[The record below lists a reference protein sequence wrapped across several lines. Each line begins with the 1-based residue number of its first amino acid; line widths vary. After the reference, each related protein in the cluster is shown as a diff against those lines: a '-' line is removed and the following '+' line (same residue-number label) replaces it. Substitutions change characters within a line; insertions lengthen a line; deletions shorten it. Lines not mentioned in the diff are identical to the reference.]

1 MSQFSEMMGSFI
13 RTGNYP
19 MEANYIF
26 PTEAALKEFYNDPIN
41 ATTLHKGLLKL
52 VENGGDGKQALYW
65 VVKKQTNDDLEFVK
79 LIENIDIDT
88 IDGQL
93 EDLYNRL
100 EEEIKNRKDGETAIW
115 GTNDPTNVPEELNS
129 LLDLATAV
137 TNLIKEVQDIHKEL
151 IDSDESIRKSLKT
164 EIKATVGTQENDIV
178 SYLKT
183 LPYKSLTEAA
193 NALNKFLNTTDVDSN
208 QINTLPELQFFL
220 EGYNDTQKLR
230 HVLLDLQ
237 AEILGNPFPTR
248 EFRTLRAIE
257 DFVRILK
264 ADSEATDNNIQSEL
278 DNTQIGVGL
287 SGDGSYNA
295 DKETYYL
302 KDATSIMNALKVLD
316 SLMYE
321 AIKGI
326 TIQASN
332 EDVVNLNVRKELEG
346 YVIGATLNLSNVLGN
361 DLIKKD
367 DGLYFNVKS
376 TYNNGTLSL
385 YVNDKLVAQH
395 ILGFSSIVESAFY
408 DSSNES
414 IVIVFKLL
422 SGEKQTI
429 TIPVG
434 TLIREL
440 EVDNSQPNKVV
451 ELVRETVVDGA
462 DKLSADVRIH
472 VDKHNILKKVGNALS
487 VDGTTD
493 SITHNDK
500 TLNSVIEEIR
510 TTEAESTSNLT
521 QKITAEVDRAKAEEG
536 SIKTS
541 LGEFKDNTNKAVSD
555 LKLKDSEIQAAVLA
569 ETNRATE
576 VENNIK
582 ASVQDLKASDSTI
595 KESIEELKVSTQNNA
610 REITTAKNLI
620 GLEAERAQNAEE
632 TLTQRASAIE
642 AELSDV
648 SKQQVDTGKEV
659 VSLTNKLDSEIARST
674 TKDSELNIA
683 ISKEIDRATE
693 QERVLS
699 TALDTK
705 VGTVTIRKSE
715 ANDLQYILYVDS
727 KASGEINIPKDQFLK
742 SVTLENNSILQFKFE
757 TTSGVVTTDINIEDV
772 FAESLSNLETK
783 VNQKADIVS
792 PIFTGI
798 PQIQDSPDE
807 NDSSQRIPTTNWVN
821 TRVSKSEETF
831 NQHIKDK
838 QNPHNVTAEQI
849 GAYTKLEIDSKFNK
863 IDEITNKCIKAT
875 DEASKINATLDID
888 TNTLTVTDRNGIST
902 SLEVWGTTDE
912 HISVYLSSEDGLA
925 TVSNLDVS
933 LVYVGTDQ
941 VYHAT
946 TDDNGICQFI
956 VPNGIKY
963 RIILPEIQ
971 DYLTPAEEEHM
982 ASIASRSIEHRY
994 RRIGE
999 EVEQVY
1005 IQVNQMENGVYSP
1018 IENHQIKLKIG
1029 TGTTSTY
1036 YTPENGTLV
1045 LNIPSGQEYVIDI
1058 ATKENYYIR
1067 GQKYHYEL
1075 QATQI
1080 RRHIYVNFRA
1090 YESGIWIVTDQN
1102 EEVTYEDWI
1111 QQDRDPQSAQLIKI
1125 ATGELSAAGGVYYLK
1140 IDDLRFR
1147 NAPSHQWASQNVLF
1161 TSIPENGNSL
1171 TADYYYDGY
1180 TSTKN
1185 IQQEG
1190 DTRTIGTNAAD
1201 YALAQTLQIGE
1212 LTLNGFMG
1220 SCGQWITVWRNK
1232 EHIDDILEVVRP
1244 DLNDGKTYYLFS
1256 NWSVAK
1262 WTSSQNGASN
1272 AWYLSSVFNVSY
1284 NKYNSYAVL
1293 VFYAPS

>member
-41 ATTLHKGLLKL
+41 ATTLHKGLLKI

-93 EDLYNRL
+93 EELQNKL
-100 EEEIKNRKDGETAIW
+100 EEEIRNRKNGETAIW

-137 TNLIKEVQDIHKEL
+137 TNLTKEVQDF
-151 IDSDESIRKSLKT
+151 RKSFKA
-164 EIKATVGTQENDIV
+164 EIKATVGTQEDDIV

-183 LPYKSLTEAA
+183 LPYKSLTETA
-193 NALNKFLNTTDVDSN
+193 NALNKFLNTTDADSN
-208 QINTLPELQFFL
+208 QINTLPELQLFL
-220 EGYNDTQKLR
+220 EGYTDTQKLR
-230 HVLLDLQ
+230 QVLLDLQ
-237 AEILGNPFPTR
+237 AEILGNPLPTQ

-257 DFVRILK
+257 DFIRILK
-264 ADSEATDNNIQSEL
+264 ADSEATDKNIQSEL

-346 YVIGATLNLSNVLGN
+346 YVIGAKLNLSNVLGN
-361 DLIKKD
+361 DLVKKD

-422 SGEKQTI
+422 SGEEQTV
-429 TIPVG
+429 TVPVG

-472 VDKHNILKKVGNALS
+472 ADRHNILKKVGNALS

-493 SITHNDK
+493 NITHNDK
-500 TLNSVIEEIR
+500 TLSSVIEEIK

-521 QKITAEVDRAKAEEG
+521 QKITAEA
-536 SIKTS
+536 
-541 LGEFKDNTNKAVSD
+541 
-555 LKLKDSEIQAAVLA
+555 
-569 ETNRATE
+569 
-576 VENNIK
+576 
-582 ASVQDLKASDSTI
+582 
-595 KESIEELKVSTQNNA
+595 
-610 REITTAKNLI
+610 
-620 GLEAERAQNAEE
+620 
-632 TLTQRASAIE
+632 
-642 AELSDV
+642 
-648 SKQQVDTGKEV
+648 
-659 VSLTNKLDSEIARST
+659 
-674 TKDSELNIA
+674 
-683 ISKEIDRATE
+683 DRATE
-693 QERVLS
+693 AENVL
-699 TALDTK
+699 K
-705 VGTVTIRKSE
+705 V
-715 ANDLQYILYVDS
+715 
-727 KASGEINIPKDQFLK
+727 
-742 SVTLENNSILQFKFE
+742 SVQ
-757 TTSGVVTTDINIEDV
+757 D
-772 FAESLSNLETK
+772 LETK

-798 PQIQDSPDE
+798 PQIQNSPDE

-821 TRVSKSEETF
+821 TKVLKSEERF

-838 QNPHNVTAEQI
+838 QNPHNVTAEQV
-849 GAYTKLEIDSKFNK
+849 GSYTKLEVDSKFNK
-863 IDEITNKCIKAT
+863 IDEITNKCVKAT
-875 DEASKINATLDID
+875 DEASKINATLNID
-888 TNTLTVTDRNGIST
+888 TNILTVTDRNGVST

-912 HISVYLSSEDGLA
+912 HILVYLSSEDGLA
-925 TVSNLDVS
+925 VVSGLDVS
-933 LVYVGTDQ
+933 LIYVGTDQ

-971 DYLTPAEEEHM
+971 DYLTPSEEEHM

-1018 IENHQIKLKIG
+1018 IENHQVKLKIG

-1067 GQKYHYEL
+1067 GQKYHYEF
-1075 QATQI
+1075 QATEI
-1080 RRHIYVNFRA
+1080 RRYIYVNFRA

-1147 NAPSHQWASQNVLF
+1147 QAPSHQWASQNVLF

-1180 TSTKN
+1180 TSSKN

-1212 LTLNGFMG
+1212 LTLNGFIG
-1220 SCGQWITVWRNK
+1220 SCGQWVTIWRNK

-1244 DLNDGKTYYLFS
+1244 DLRDGRTYYLFS
-1256 NWSVAK
+1256 DWTASK
-1262 WTSSQNGASN
+1262 WTSSQLGAN
-1272 AWYLSSVFNVSY
+1272 YAWYFSSVFSFNGKNGSF
-1284 NKYNSYAVL
+1284 AVL

>member
-41 ATTLHKGLLKL
+41 ATTLHKGLLKI

-88 IDGQL
+88 IDEQL
-93 EDLYNRL
+93 EELQNKL
-100 EEEIKNRKDGETAIW
+100 EEEIRNRKNGETAIW

-137 TNLIKEVQDIHKEL
+137 TNLTKEVQDF
-151 IDSDESIRKSLKT
+151 RKSFKA
-164 EIKATVGTQENDIV
+164 EIKATVGTQEDDIV

-183 LPYKSLTEAA
+183 LPYESLTEAA
-193 NALNKFLNTTDVDSN
+193 NALNKFLNTTDTDSN
-208 QINTLPELQFFL
+208 QINTLPELQLFL
-220 EGYNDTQKLR
+220 EGYTDTQKLR

-237 AEILGNPFPTR
+237 AEILGNPLPTQ

-257 DFVRILK
+257 DFVRISK
-264 ADSEATDNNIQSEL
+264 ADSEATDKNIQSEL

-346 YVIGATLNLSNVLGN
+346 YVIGAKLNLSNVLGN
-361 DLIKKD
+361 DLVKKD

-376 TYNNGTLSL
+376 TYSNGTLSL

-422 SGEKQTI
+422 SGEEQTV
-429 TIPVG
+429 TVPVG
-434 TLIREL
+434 ALIREL
-440 EVDNSQPNKVV
+440 EVDNSQPDKVV

-472 VDKHNILKKVGNALS
+472 ADRHNILKKVGNALS
-487 VDGTTD
+487 VDGTTNN
-493 SITHNDK
+493 ITHNDK
-500 TLNSVIEEIR
+500 TLSSIIEEIK

-521 QKITAEVDRAKAEEG
+521 QKITAEA
-536 SIKTS
+536 
-541 LGEFKDNTNKAVSD
+541 
-555 LKLKDSEIQAAVLA
+555 
-569 ETNRATE
+569 
-576 VENNIK
+576 
-582 ASVQDLKASDSTI
+582 
-595 KESIEELKVSTQNNA
+595 
-610 REITTAKNLI
+610 
-620 GLEAERAQNAEE
+620 
-632 TLTQRASAIE
+632 
-642 AELSDV
+642 
-648 SKQQVDTGKEV
+648 
-659 VSLTNKLDSEIARST
+659 
-674 TKDSELNIA
+674 
-683 ISKEIDRATE
+683 DRATE
-693 QERVLS
+693 AENVL
-699 TALDTK
+699 K
-705 VGTVTIRKSE
+705 V
-715 ANDLQYILYVDS
+715 
-727 KASGEINIPKDQFLK
+727 
-742 SVTLENNSILQFKFE
+742 SVQ
-757 TTSGVVTTDINIEDV
+757 D
-772 FAESLSNLETK
+772 LETK

-798 PQIQDSPDE
+798 PQIQNSPDE

-821 TRVSKSEETF
+821 TKVLKSEERF

-849 GAYTKLEIDSKFNK
+849 GSYTKLEVDSKFNK
-863 IDEITNKCIKAT
+863 IDEITNKCVKAT

-888 TNTLTVTDRNGIST
+888 TNILTVTDRNGIST

-925 TVSNLDVS
+925 VVSGLDVS
-933 LVYVGTDQ
+933 LIYVGTDQ

-971 DYLTPAEEEHM
+971 DYLTPSEEEHM

-1018 IENHQIKLKIG
+1018 IENHQVKLKIG

-1067 GQKYHYEL
+1067 GQKYHYEF
-1075 QATQI
+1075 QATEI
-1080 RRHIYVNFRA
+1080 RRYIYVNFRA

-1147 NAPSHQWASQNVLF
+1147 QAPSHQWASQNVLF

-1180 TSTKN
+1180 TSSKN

-1190 DTRTIGTNAAD
+1190 DTRTIGTNAVD

-1212 LTLNGFMG
+1212 LTLNGFIG
-1220 SCGQWITVWRNK
+1220 SCGQWVTIWRNK

-1244 DLNDGKTYYLFS
+1244 NLGDGRTYYLFS
-1256 NWSVAK
+1256 NWTNDK
-1262 WTSSQNGASN
+1262 WTSSQNGAYS
-1272 AWYLSSVFNVSY
+1272 AWSLASVFYGGHGKNVSL
-1284 NKYNSYAVL
+1284 AVL
-1293 VFYAPS
+1293 VFYSPS

>member
-41 ATTLHKGLLKL
+41 ATTLHKGLLKV

-93 EDLYNRL
+93 EDLQNKL
-100 EEEIKNRKDGETAIW
+100 EEEIRNRKDGETAIW

-151 IDSDESIRKSLKT
+151 IDSDESIHKSLKT
-164 EIKATVGTQENDIV
+164 EIKATVGTQEDDIV

-193 NALNKFLNTTDVDSN
+193 NALNKFLNTTDADSN

-237 AEILGNPFPTR
+237 AEILGNPLPTQ

-264 ADSEATDNNIQSEL
+264 ADSETTDKNIQSEL
-278 DNTQIGVGL
+278 NNTQIGVGL

-295 DKETYYL
+295 DRETYYL

-346 YVIGATLNLSNVLGN
+346 YVIGAELNLSNVLGN
-361 DLIKKD
+361 DLIKKE

-395 ILGFSSIVESAFY
+395 ILGFSSIVDSAFY

-472 VDKHNILKKVGNALS
+472 ADRHNILKKVGNALS

-493 SITHNDK
+493 SITHNDE
-500 TLNSVIEEIR
+500 TLNSVIEEIK

-521 QKITAEVDRAKAEEG
+521 QKITAEVDRAKAEEE

-541 LGEFKDNTNKAVSD
+541 LGEFKDSTNKAISD

-569 ETNRATE
+569 ETNRAT
-576 VENNIK
+576 
-582 ASVQDLKASDSTI
+582 ASEADLLQRIGTKVDSVVLT
-595 KESIEELKVSTQNNA
+595 KVSN
-610 REITTAKNLI
+610 
-620 GLEAERAQNAEE
+620 
-632 TLTQRASAIE
+632 
-642 AELSDV
+642 
-648 SKQQVDTGKEV
+648 
-659 VSLTNKLDSEIARST
+659 
-674 TKDSELNIA
+674 
-683 ISKEIDRATE
+683 
-693 QERVLS
+693 
-699 TALDTK
+699 
-705 VGTVTIRKSE
+705 
-715 ANDLQYILYVDS
+715 LQYNIEVNGTSIGQID
-727 KASGEINIPKDQFLK
+727 IPKDQFLK
-742 SVTLENNSILQFKFE
+742 SVTLEGKSTLRFVFE
-757 TTSGVVTTDINIEDV
+757 TTTGTVTTDINLEDV
-772 FAESLSNLETK
+772 LVDALAELEAK
-783 VNQKADIVS
+783 VNQKADIDS
-792 PIFTGI
+792 PVFTGV
-798 PQIQDSPDE
+798 PQVAASPDAS
-807 NDSSQRIPTTNWVN
+807 DSSQRIPSTNWV
-821 TRVSKSEETF
+821 RDRIQEEVSKV
-831 NQHIKDK
+831 D
-838 QNPHNVTAEQI
+838 VTAYITRADVEKMV
-849 GAYTKLEIDSKFNK
+849 TKKADLVNGKVPLSQLPVNNWID
-863 IDEITNKCIKAT
+863 
-875 DEASKINATLDID
+875 
-888 TNTLTVTDRNGIST
+888 
-902 SLEVWGTTDE
+902 
-912 HISVYLSSEDGLA
+912 
-925 TVSNLDVS
+925 
-933 LVYVGTDQ
+933 
-941 VYHAT
+941 
-946 TDDNGICQFI
+946 
-956 VPNGIKY
+956 
-963 RIILPEIQ
+963 
-971 DYLTPAEEEHM
+971 
-982 ASIASRSIEHRY
+982 
-994 RRIGE
+994 
-999 EVEQVY
+999 VE
-1005 IQVNQMENGVYSP
+1005 
-1018 IENHQIKLKIG
+1018 
-1029 TGTTSTY
+1029 
-1036 YTPENGTLV
+1036 
-1045 LNIPSGQEYVIDI
+1045 
-1058 ATKENYYIR
+1058 
-1067 GQKYHYEL
+1067 
-1075 QATQI
+1075 
-1080 RRHIYVNFRA
+1080 
-1090 YESGIWIVTDQN
+1090 
-1102 EEVTYEDWI
+1102 
-1111 QQDRDPQSAQLIKI
+1111 
-1125 ATGELSAAGGVYYLK
+1125 
-1140 IDDLRFR
+1140 
-1147 NAPSHQWASQNVLF
+1147 
-1161 TSIPENGNSL
+1161 
-1171 TADYYYDGY
+1171 
-1180 TSTKN
+1180 
-1185 IQQEG
+1185 
-1190 DTRTIGTNAAD
+1190 
-1201 YALAQTLQIGE
+1201 
-1212 LTLNGFMG
+1212 
-1220 SCGQWITVWRNK
+1220 
-1232 EHIDDILEVVRP
+1232 
-1244 DLNDGKTYYLFS
+1244 
-1256 NWSVAK
+1256 
-1262 WTSSQNGASN
+1262 
-1272 AWYLSSVFNVSY
+1272 
-1284 NKYNSYAVL
+1284 
-1293 VFYAPS
+1293 

>member
-41 ATTLHKGLLKL
+41 ATTLHKGLLKI

-88 IDGQL
+88 IDEQL
-93 EDLYNRL
+93 EELQNKL
-100 EEEIKNRKDGETAIW
+100 EEEIRNRKNGETAIW
-115 GTNDPTNVPEELNS
+115 GTTDPTNVPEELNS

-137 TNLIKEVQDIHKEL
+137 TNLTKEVQDF
-151 IDSDESIRKSLKT
+151 RKSFKA
-164 EIKATVGTQENDIV
+164 EIKATVGTQEDDIV

-183 LPYKSLTEAA
+183 LPYESLTEAA
-193 NALNKFLNTTDVDSN
+193 NALNKFLNTTDADSN
-208 QINTLPELQFFL
+208 QINTLPELQLFL
-220 EGYNDTQKLR
+220 EGYTDTQKLR
-230 HVLLDLQ
+230 QVLLDLQ
-237 AEILGNPFPTR
+237 AEILGNPLPTQ

-264 ADSEATDNNIQSEL
+264 ADSEATDKNIQSEL

-346 YVIGATLNLSNVLGN
+346 YVIGAKLNLSNVIGN

-385 YVNDKLVAQH
+385 YVNDKLVSQH

-408 DSSNES
+408 DLSNES

-422 SGEKQTI
+422 SGEEQTV
-429 TIPVG
+429 TVPVG
-434 TLIREL
+434 ALIREL
-440 EVDNSQPNKVV
+440 EVDNSQPDKVV

-472 VDKHNILKKVGNALS
+472 ADRHNILKKVGNALS
-487 VDGTTD
+487 VDGTTNN
-493 SITHNDK
+493 ITHNDK
-500 TLNSVIEEIR
+500 TLSSIIEEIK

-521 QKITAEVDRAKAEEG
+521 QKITAEAE
-536 SIKTS
+536 
-541 LGEFKDNTNKAVSD
+541 NV
-555 LKLKDSEIQAAVLA
+555 LKV
-569 ETNRATE
+569 
-576 VENNIK
+576 
-582 ASVQDLKASDSTI
+582 SVQD
-595 KESIEELKVSTQNNA
+595 
-610 REITTAKNLI
+610 
-620 GLEAERAQNAEE
+620 
-632 TLTQRASAIE
+632 
-642 AELSDV
+642 
-648 SKQQVDTGKEV
+648 
-659 VSLTNKLDSEIARST
+659 
-674 TKDSELNIA
+674 
-683 ISKEIDRATE
+683 
-693 QERVLS
+693 
-699 TALDTK
+699 
-705 VGTVTIRKSE
+705 
-715 ANDLQYILYVDS
+715 
-727 KASGEINIPKDQFLK
+727 
-742 SVTLENNSILQFKFE
+742 
-757 TTSGVVTTDINIEDV
+757 
-772 FAESLSNLETK
+772 LETK

-798 PQIQDSPDE
+798 PQIQNSPDE

-821 TRVSKSEETF
+821 TKVLKSEERF

-838 QNPHNVTAEQI
+838 QNPHNVTAEQV
-849 GAYTKLEIDSKFNK
+849 GSYTKLEVDSKFNK
-863 IDEITNKCIKAT
+863 IDEITNKCVKAT

-888 TNTLTVTDRNGIST
+888 TNILTVTDRNGIST

-925 TVSNLDVS
+925 VVSGLDVS
-933 LVYVGTDQ
+933 LIYVGTDQ

-971 DYLTPAEEEHM
+971 DYLTPSEEEHM

-1018 IENHQIKLKIG
+1018 IENHQVKLKIG

-1111 QQDRDPQSAQLIKI
+1111 QQNRDPQSAQLIKI

-1140 IDDLRFR
+1140 IDDLRFG
-1147 NAPSHQWASQNVLF
+1147 NVPNHQWASQNVLF

-1180 TSTKN
+1180 TSSKN

-1190 DTRTIGTNAAD
+1190 DTRTIGTNAVD

-1212 LTLNGFMG
+1212 LTLNGFIG
-1220 SCGQWITVWRNK
+1220 SCGQWVTIWRNK

-1244 DLNDGKTYYLFS
+1244 DLGGDRTYYLFS
-1256 NWSVAK
+1256 NLTNSK
-1262 WTSSQNGASN
+1262 WTSSQVGANYAWNFTSVFSN
-1272 AWYLSSVFNVSY
+1272 VNKVSSV
-1284 NKYNSYAVL
+1284 AVL

>member
-41 ATTLHKGLLKL
+41 ATTLHKGLLKI

-93 EDLYNRL
+93 EDLQNKL
-100 EEEIKNRKDGETAIW
+100 EEEIRNRKNGETAIW

-137 TNLIKEVQDIHKEL
+137 TNLTKEVQDF
-151 IDSDESIRKSLKT
+151 RKSFKA
-164 EIKATVGTQENDIV
+164 EIKATVGTQEDDIV

-183 LPYKSLTEAA
+183 LPYESLTEAA
-193 NALNKFLNTTDVDSN
+193 NALNKFLNTTDTDSN
-208 QINTLPELQFFL
+208 QINTLPELQLFL
-220 EGYNDTQKLR
+220 EGYTDTQKLR

-237 AEILGNPFPTR
+237 AEILGNPLPTQ

-257 DFVRILK
+257 DFIRILK
-264 ADSEATDNNIQSEL
+264 ADSEATDKNIQSEL

-346 YVIGATLNLSNVLGN
+346 YVIGAKLNLSNVLGN
-361 DLIKKD
+361 DLVKKD

-422 SGEKQTI
+422 SGEEQTV
-429 TIPVG
+429 TVPVG

-472 VDKHNILKKVGNALS
+472 ADRYNILKKVGNALS

-493 SITHNDK
+493 NITHNDK
-500 TLNSVIEEIR
+500 TLSSVIEEIK

-521 QKITAEVDRAKAEEG
+521 QKITAEA
-536 SIKTS
+536 
-541 LGEFKDNTNKAVSD
+541 
-555 LKLKDSEIQAAVLA
+555 
-569 ETNRATE
+569 
-576 VENNIK
+576 
-582 ASVQDLKASDSTI
+582 
-595 KESIEELKVSTQNNA
+595 
-610 REITTAKNLI
+610 
-620 GLEAERAQNAEE
+620 
-632 TLTQRASAIE
+632 
-642 AELSDV
+642 
-648 SKQQVDTGKEV
+648 
-659 VSLTNKLDSEIARST
+659 
-674 TKDSELNIA
+674 
-683 ISKEIDRATE
+683 DRATE
-693 QERVLS
+693 AENVL
-699 TALDTK
+699 K
-705 VGTVTIRKSE
+705 V
-715 ANDLQYILYVDS
+715 
-727 KASGEINIPKDQFLK
+727 
-742 SVTLENNSILQFKFE
+742 SVQ
-757 TTSGVVTTDINIEDV
+757 D
-772 FAESLSNLETK
+772 LETK

-798 PQIQDSPDE
+798 PQIQNSPDE

-821 TRVSKSEETF
+821 TKVLKSEERF

-838 QNPHNVTAEQI
+838 QNPHNVTAEQV
-849 GAYTKLEIDSKFNK
+849 GSYTKLEVDSKFNK

-888 TNTLTVTDRNGIST
+888 TNILTVTDRNGVST

-925 TVSNLDVS
+925 VVSGLDVS
-933 LVYVGTDQ
+933 LIYVGTDQ

-971 DYLTPAEEEHM
+971 DYLTPSEEEHM

-1018 IENHQIKLKIG
+1018 IENHQVKLKIG

-1067 GQKYHYEL
+1067 GQKYHYEF
-1075 QATQI
+1075 QATEI
-1080 RRHIYVNFRA
+1080 RRYIYVNFRA

-1147 NAPSHQWASQNVLF
+1147 QAPSHQWASQNVLF

-1180 TSTKN
+1180 TSSKN

-1212 LTLNGFMG
+1212 LTLNGFIG
-1220 SCGQWITVWRNK
+1220 SCGQWVTIWRNK

-1244 DLNDGKTYYLFS
+1244 DLRDGRTYYLFS
-1256 NWSVAK
+1256 DWTASK
-1262 WTSSQNGASN
+1262 WTSSQKGASD
-1272 AWYLSSVFNVSY
+1272 AWELTSVFVDNGKDRSR
-1284 NKYNSYAVL
+1284 AVL

>member
-41 ATTLHKGLLKL
+41 VTTLHKGLLKV

-93 EDLYNRL
+93 EELQNKL
-100 EEEIKNRKDGETAIW
+100 EEEIRNRKNGETAIW
-115 GTNDPTNVPEELNS
+115 GTTDPTNVPEELNS
-129 LLDLATAV
+129 LLELATAV
-137 TNLIKEVQDIHKEL
+137 TNLTKEVQDF
-151 IDSDESIRKSLKT
+151 RKSFKA
-164 EIKATVGTQENDIV
+164 EIKATVGTQEDDIV

-183 LPYKSLTEAA
+183 LPYESLTEAA
-193 NALNKFLNTTDVDSN
+193 NALNKFLNTTDTDSN
-208 QINTLPELQFFL
+208 QINTLPELQLFL
-220 EGYNDTQKLR
+220 EGYTDTQKLR

-237 AEILGNPFPTR
+237 AEILGNPLPTQ

-264 ADSEATDNNIQSEL
+264 ADSEATDKNIQSEL

-346 YVIGATLNLSNVLGN
+346 YVIGAKLNLSNVIGN
-361 DLIKKD
+361 NLVKKD

-385 YVNDKLVAQH
+385 YVNDKLVSQH

-408 DSSNES
+408 DSHNES

-422 SGEKQTI
+422 SGERQTI
-429 TIPVG
+429 TVPVG
-434 TLIREL
+434 ALIREL
-440 EVDNSQPNKVV
+440 EVDNSQPDKVV

-472 VDKHNILKKVGNALS
+472 TDRHNILKKVGNALS
-487 VDGTTD
+487 VDGTTNN
-493 SITHNDK
+493 ITHNDK
-500 TLNSVIEEIR
+500 TLSSVIEEIK

-521 QKITAEVDRAKAEEG
+521 QKITAEA
-536 SIKTS
+536 
-541 LGEFKDNTNKAVSD
+541 
-555 LKLKDSEIQAAVLA
+555 
-569 ETNRATE
+569 
-576 VENNIK
+576 
-582 ASVQDLKASDSTI
+582 
-595 KESIEELKVSTQNNA
+595 
-610 REITTAKNLI
+610 
-620 GLEAERAQNAEE
+620 
-632 TLTQRASAIE
+632 
-642 AELSDV
+642 
-648 SKQQVDTGKEV
+648 
-659 VSLTNKLDSEIARST
+659 
-674 TKDSELNIA
+674 
-683 ISKEIDRATE
+683 DRATE
-693 QERVLS
+693 AENVL
-699 TALDTK
+699 K
-705 VGTVTIRKSE
+705 V
-715 ANDLQYILYVDS
+715 
-727 KASGEINIPKDQFLK
+727 
-742 SVTLENNSILQFKFE
+742 SVQ
-757 TTSGVVTTDINIEDV
+757 D
-772 FAESLSNLETK
+772 LETK

-798 PQIQDSPDE
+798 PQIQNSPDE

-821 TRVSKSEETF
+821 TKVLKSEERF

-838 QNPHNVTAEQI
+838 QNPHNVTAEQV
-849 GAYTKLEIDSKFNK
+849 GSYTKLEVDSKFNK
-863 IDEITNKCIKAT
+863 IDEITNKCVKAT

-888 TNTLTVTDRNGIST
+888 TNILTVTDRNGIST

-925 TVSNLDVS
+925 VVSGLDVS
-933 LVYVGTDQ
+933 LIYVGTDQ

-971 DYLTPAEEEHM
+971 DYLTPSEEEHM

-1036 YTPENGTLV
+1036 YTPANGTLV

-1111 QQDRDPQSAQLIKI
+1111 QQNRDPKSAQLIKI

-1147 NAPSHQWASQNVLF
+1147 NAPDHQWASQNVLF

-1180 TSTKN
+1180 TSSKN

-1190 DTRTIGTNAAD
+1190 DTRSIGTNAVD

-1212 LTLNGFMG
+1212 LTLNGFIG
-1220 SCGQWITVWRNK
+1220 SCGQWVTIWRNK

-1244 DLNDGKTYYLFS
+1244 DLRDGRTYYLFS
-1256 NWSVAK
+1256 NWATSK
-1262 WTSSQNGASN
+1262 WTSSQYDAGGAWRL
-1272 AWYLSSVFNVSY
+1272 ASVFSGY
-1284 NKYNSYAVL
+1284 LKGDSYAVL

>member
-19 MEANYIF
+19 IEANYIF

-41 ATTLHKGLLKL
+41 ATTLHKGLLKV

-93 EDLYNRL
+93 EELQNKL
-100 EEEIKNRKDGETAIW
+100 EEEIRNRKNGETAIW
-115 GTNDPTNVPEELNS
+115 GTTDPTNVPEELNS

-137 TNLIKEVQDIHKEL
+137 TNLTKEIQDF
-151 IDSDESIRKSLKT
+151 RKSFKA
-164 EIKATVGTQENDIV
+164 EIKATVGTQEDDIV

-183 LPYKSLTEAA
+183 LPYESLTEAA
-193 NALNKFLNTTDVDSN
+193 NALNKFLNTTDTDSN

-230 HVLLDLQ
+230 QVLLDLQ
-237 AEILGNPFPTR
+237 AEILGNPLPTQ

-257 DFVRILK
+257 DFIRILK
-264 ADSEATDNNIQSEL
+264 ADSEATDKNIQSEL

-346 YVIGATLNLSNVLGN
+346 YVIGAKLNLSNVLGN
-361 DLIKKD
+361 DLVKKD

-385 YVNDKLVAQH
+385 YVNDKLVSQH

-422 SGEKQTI
+422 SGEEQTV
-429 TIPVG
+429 TVPVG

-440 EVDNSQPNKVV
+440 KVDNSQPNKVV

-462 DKLSADVRIH
+462 DKLSADVRIYS
-472 VDKHNILKKVGNALS
+472 DRHNILKKVGNALS

-500 TLNSVIEEIR
+500 TLSSVIEEIK

-521 QKITAEVDRAKAEEG
+521 QKITAEA
-536 SIKTS
+536 
-541 LGEFKDNTNKAVSD
+541 
-555 LKLKDSEIQAAVLA
+555 
-569 ETNRATE
+569 
-576 VENNIK
+576 
-582 ASVQDLKASDSTI
+582 
-595 KESIEELKVSTQNNA
+595 
-610 REITTAKNLI
+610 
-620 GLEAERAQNAEE
+620 
-632 TLTQRASAIE
+632 
-642 AELSDV
+642 
-648 SKQQVDTGKEV
+648 
-659 VSLTNKLDSEIARST
+659 
-674 TKDSELNIA
+674 
-683 ISKEIDRATE
+683 DRATE
-693 QERVLS
+693 AENVL
-699 TALDTK
+699 K
-705 VGTVTIRKSE
+705 V
-715 ANDLQYILYVDS
+715 
-727 KASGEINIPKDQFLK
+727 
-742 SVTLENNSILQFKFE
+742 SVQ
-757 TTSGVVTTDINIEDV
+757 D
-772 FAESLSNLETK
+772 LETK

-798 PQIQDSPDE
+798 PQIQNSPDE

-821 TRVSKSEETF
+821 TKVLKSEERF

-838 QNPHNVTAEQI
+838 QNPHNVTAEQV
-849 GAYTKLEIDSKFNK
+849 GSYTKLEVDSKFNK
-863 IDEITNKCIKAT
+863 IDEITNKCVKAT

-888 TNTLTVTDRNGIST
+888 TNILTVTDRNGIST

-925 TVSNLDVS
+925 VVSGLDVS
-933 LVYVGTDQ
+933 LIYVGTDQ

-971 DYLTPAEEEHM
+971 DYLTPSEEEHM

-1018 IENHQIKLKIG
+1018 IENHQVKLKIG

-1067 GQKYHYEL
+1067 GQKYHYEF
-1075 QATQI
+1075 QATEI
-1080 RRHIYVNFRA
+1080 RRYIYVNFRA

-1147 NAPSHQWASQNVLF
+1147 NAPSHQWASQSVLF
-1161 TSIPENGNSL
+1161 TSIPEDGNSL

-1180 TSTKN
+1180 TSSKN

-1190 DTRTIGTNAAD
+1190 DTRTIGTNAVD

-1212 LTLNGFMG
+1212 LTLNGFIG
-1220 SCGQWITVWRNK
+1220 SCGQWITIWRNK
-1232 EHIDDILEVVRP
+1232 EHIDDILEAVRP
-1244 DLNDGKTYYLFS
+1244 DLGDGRTYYLFS
-1256 NWSVAK
+1256 DWSVNK
-1262 WTSSQNGASN
+1262 WASAQNGASN
-1272 AWYLSSVFNVSY
+1272 AWYLASVFVSY
-1284 NKYNSYAVL
+1284 FKSLSVAVL

>member
-1 MSQFSEMMGSFI
+1 MNQFSEMMGSFI

-41 ATTLHKGLLKL
+41 ATTLHKGLLKV

-93 EDLYNRL
+93 EDLQNKL
-100 EEEIKNRKDGETAIW
+100 EEEIRNRKDGETAIW

-151 IDSDESIRKSLKT
+151 IDSDESIHKSLKT
-164 EIKATVGTQENDIV
+164 EIKATVGTQEDDIV

-193 NALNKFLNTTDVDSN
+193 NALNKFLNTTDANSN

-237 AEILGNPFPTR
+237 AEILGNPLPTQ

-264 ADSEATDNNIQSEL
+264 ADSETTDKNIQSEL

-346 YVIGATLNLSNVLGN
+346 YIIGAELNLSNVLGN
-361 DLIKKD
+361 DLIKKE

-395 ILGFSSIVESAFY
+395 ILGFSSIVDSAFY

-472 VDKHNILKKVGNALS
+472 ADRHNILKKVGNALS

-493 SITHNDK
+493 SITHNDE
-500 TLNSVIEEIR
+500 TLNSVIEGIK

-521 QKITAEVDRAKAEEG
+521 QKITAEVDRAKAEEE

-541 LGEFKDNTNKAVSD
+541 LGEFKDTTNKAISD
-555 LKLKDSEIQAAVLA
+555 LKLKDSEIQAAILA

-576 VENNIK
+576 AENNLK
-582 ASVQDLKASDSTI
+582 ASVQDLKASDATI
-595 KESIEELKVSTQNNA
+595 KESIEEVKVSVQNNA

-642 AELSDV
+642 AELSNI

-659 VSLTNKLDSEIARST
+659 VSLTNKLNSEIARST
-674 TKDSELNIA
+674 TKDSELTDA
-683 ISKEIDRATE
+683 ISNETARAVE
-693 QERVLS
+693 QEKALS
-699 TALDTK
+699 TALNTK
-705 VGTVTIRKSE
+705 VGTVTIKKSE
-715 ANDLQYILYVDS
+715 TSDLQYILYVDG
-727 KASGEINIPKDQFLK
+727 KVAGEINIPDDQFLQDVRYDSVSKSLVFTFITKEGTKVVSVNLSDLIDTYSAGDGLQLENNKFSVRKCLGSQNYLEISADGLSIVGIDEALALKANVGDSYTKSESDAKYLTEHQDISSLATKGEVSEVSKEVTKTNTNLQKEIERATASEADLLQRIGTKVDSVVLTKVSDLQYNIEVNGTSIGQIDIPKDQFLK
-742 SVTLENNSILQFKFE
+742 SVTLEGKSTLRFVFE
-757 TTSGVVTTDINIEDV
+757 TTTGTVTTDINLEDV
-772 FAESLSNLETK
+772 LVDALAELEAK
-783 VNQKADIVS
+783 VNQKADIDS
-792 PIFTGI
+792 PVFTGV
-798 PQIQDSPDE
+798 PQVAASPDAS
-807 NDSSQRIPTTNWVN
+807 DSSQRIPSTNWV
-821 TRVSKSEETF
+821 RDRIQEEVSK
-831 NQHIKDK
+831 ID
-838 QNPHNVTAEQI
+838 VTA
-849 GAYTKLEIDSKFNK
+849 Y
-863 IDEITNKCIKAT
+863 ITRA
-875 DEASKINATLDID
+875 
-888 TNTLTVTDRNGIST
+888 
-902 SLEVWGTTDE
+902 
-912 HISVYLSSEDGLA
+912 
-925 TVSNLDVS
+925 DVE
-933 LVYVGTDQ
+933 
-941 VYHAT
+941 
-946 TDDNGICQFI
+946 
-956 VPNGIKY
+956 K
-963 RIILPEIQ
+963 
-971 DYLTPAEEEHM
+971 M
-982 ASIASRSIEHRY
+982 
-994 RRIGE
+994 
-999 EVEQVY
+999 
-1005 IQVNQMENGVYSP
+1005 
-1018 IENHQIKLKIG
+1018 
-1029 TGTTSTY
+1029 
-1036 YTPENGTLV
+1036 
-1045 LNIPSGQEYVIDI
+1045 
-1058 ATKENYYIR
+1058 
-1067 GQKYHYEL
+1067 
-1075 QATQI
+1075 
-1080 RRHIYVNFRA
+1080 
-1090 YESGIWIVTDQN
+1090 
-1102 EEVTYEDWI
+1102 
-1111 QQDRDPQSAQLIKI
+1111 
-1125 ATGELSAAGGVYYLK
+1125 
-1140 IDDLRFR
+1140 
-1147 NAPSHQWASQNVLF
+1147 
-1161 TSIPENGNSL
+1161 
-1171 TADYYYDGY
+1171 
-1180 TSTKN
+1180 
-1185 IQQEG
+1185 
-1190 DTRTIGTNAAD
+1190 
-1201 YALAQTLQIGE
+1201 
-1212 LTLNGFMG
+1212 
-1220 SCGQWITVWRNK
+1220 
-1232 EHIDDILEVVRP
+1232 
-1244 DLNDGKTYYLFS
+1244 
-1256 NWSVAK
+1256 VAK
-1262 WTSSQNGASN
+1262 KADLVNGKVPLSQLPVNN
-1272 AWYLSSVFNVSY
+1272 WIDVE
-1284 NKYNSYAVL
+1284 
-1293 VFYAPS
+1293 

>member
-41 ATTLHKGLLKL
+41 ATTLHKGLLKI

-93 EDLYNRL
+93 EDLQNKL
-100 EEEIKNRKDGETAIW
+100 EEEIRNRKNGETAIW

-137 TNLIKEVQDIHKEL
+137 TNLTKEVQDF
-151 IDSDESIRKSLKT
+151 RKSFKA
-164 EIKATVGTQENDIV
+164 EIKATVGTQEDDIV

-183 LPYKSLTEAA
+183 LPYESLTEAA
-193 NALNKFLNTTDVDSN
+193 NALNKFLNTTDTDSN
-208 QINTLPELQFFL
+208 QINTLPELQLFL
-220 EGYNDTQKLR
+220 EGYTDTQKLR

-237 AEILGNPFPTR
+237 AEILGNPLPTQ

-257 DFVRILK
+257 DFIRILK
-264 ADSEATDNNIQSEL
+264 ADSEATDKNIQSEL

-346 YVIGATLNLSNVLGN
+346 YVIGAKLNLSNVLGN
-361 DLIKKD
+361 DLVKKD

-422 SGEKQTI
+422 SGEEQTV
-429 TIPVG
+429 TVPVG

-472 VDKHNILKKVGNALS
+472 ADRYNILKKVGNALS

-493 SITHNDK
+493 NITHNDK
-500 TLNSVIEEIR
+500 TLSSVIEEIK

-521 QKITAEVDRAKAEEG
+521 QKITAEA
-536 SIKTS
+536 
-541 LGEFKDNTNKAVSD
+541 
-555 LKLKDSEIQAAVLA
+555 
-569 ETNRATE
+569 
-576 VENNIK
+576 
-582 ASVQDLKASDSTI
+582 
-595 KESIEELKVSTQNNA
+595 
-610 REITTAKNLI
+610 
-620 GLEAERAQNAEE
+620 
-632 TLTQRASAIE
+632 
-642 AELSDV
+642 
-648 SKQQVDTGKEV
+648 
-659 VSLTNKLDSEIARST
+659 
-674 TKDSELNIA
+674 
-683 ISKEIDRATE
+683 DRATE
-693 QERVLS
+693 AENVL
-699 TALDTK
+699 K
-705 VGTVTIRKSE
+705 V
-715 ANDLQYILYVDS
+715 
-727 KASGEINIPKDQFLK
+727 
-742 SVTLENNSILQFKFE
+742 SVQ
-757 TTSGVVTTDINIEDV
+757 D
-772 FAESLSNLETK
+772 LETK

-798 PQIQDSPDE
+798 PQIQNSPDE

-821 TRVSKSEETF
+821 TKVLKSEERF

-838 QNPHNVTAEQI
+838 QNPHNVTAEQV
-849 GAYTKLEIDSKFNK
+849 GSYTKLEVDSKFNK

-888 TNTLTVTDRNGIST
+888 TNILTVTDRNGVST

-925 TVSNLDVS
+925 VVSGLDVS
-933 LVYVGTDQ
+933 LIYVGTDQ

-971 DYLTPAEEEHM
+971 DYLTPSEEEHM

-1018 IENHQIKLKIG
+1018 IENHQVKLKIG

-1067 GQKYHYEL
+1067 GQKYHYEF
-1075 QATQI
+1075 QATEI
-1080 RRHIYVNFRA
+1080 RRYIYVNFRA

-1147 NAPSHQWASQNVLF
+1147 QAPSHQWASQNVLF

-1180 TSTKN
+1180 TSSKN

-1212 LTLNGFMG
+1212 LTLNGFIG
-1220 SCGQWITVWRNK
+1220 SCGQWVTIWRNK

-1244 DLNDGKTYYLFS
+1244 DLRDGRTYYLFS
-1256 NWSVAK
+1256 DWTASK
-1262 WTSSQNGASN
+1262 WTSSQNGAYS
-1272 AWYLSSVFNVSY
+1272 AWYLTSVFSY
-1284 NKYNSYAVL
+1284 YGKNYSFAVL